1 MSNVISQVK
10 SKKER
15 QALRDQIHVIN
26 ESIRIRL
33 SQATYADT
41 HAQAHAHYATI
52 QELATTAQTL
62 VIKLESIDI
71 TPVQEKM
78 L

>member
-1 MSNVISQVK
+1 MSNVNSQVK
-10 SKKER
+10 SRKER
-15 QALRDQIHVIN
+15 QALRDQLHVIN

-41 HAQAHAHYATI
+41 HGQAYAHYATI
-52 QELATTAQTL
+52 QELATTAQTI
-62 VIKLESIDI
+62 VVKLESLDL
-71 TPVQEKM
+71 TLVQEKM

>member
-1 MSNVISQVK
+1 MSNVNSQVK
-10 SKKER
+10 SRKER
-15 QALRDQIHVIN
+15 QALRDQLHVIN

-33 SQATYADT
+33 HQATYADT
-41 HAQAHAHYATI
+41 HGQAYAHYATI
-52 QELATTAQTL
+52 QELATTAQAI
-62 VIKLESIDI
+62 VIKLESLDL

>member
-10 SKKER
+10 SRKER
-15 QALRDQIHVIN
+15 QALRDQLHVIN

-41 HAQAHAHYATI
+41 HGQAYAHYATI
-52 QELATTAQTL
+52 QELATTAQSL
-62 VIKLESIDI
+62 VVILETFDS
-71 TPVQEKM
+71 TPVQEAM